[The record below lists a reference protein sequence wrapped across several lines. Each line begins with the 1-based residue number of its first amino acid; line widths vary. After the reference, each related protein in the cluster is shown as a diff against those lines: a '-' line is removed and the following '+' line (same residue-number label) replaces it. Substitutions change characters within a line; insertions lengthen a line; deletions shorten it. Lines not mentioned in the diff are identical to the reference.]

1 MKCKKLSKGS
11 LIEAAVGTEA
21 TDSAV
26 EDAPEPD
33 ANPASPEEASLDI
46 LEQAEQALQIIPAV
60 GPAATA
66 APPERKPGLE
76 EQMKELL
83 WASNK
88 VLLRADESQSIVE
101 KTRKTSED
109 LGEKLY
115 TMEEEACDLTLQST
129 ATAGRRASV
138 RSGDDLR
145 SANEEALK
153 KAFTQFDKNGD
164 GFLSEQE
171 LLAVLT
177 RPTPERKPMTLAA
190 ASRVFRELDQNGDG
204 QIDYTEFVQNWS
216 RVVAKRVAEAA
227 SKESAQAAQSRR
239 ISTAVPS
246 YHSVGGRL
254 FDA

>member
-1 MKCKKLSKGS
+1 MQKLSKGS

-21 TDSAV
+21 TGSAV

-33 ANPASPEEASLDI
+33 ANPEEVSLDI

-60 GPAATA
+60 GPVATA

-115 TMEEEACDLTLQST
+115 TMEEA
-129 ATAGRRASV
+129 
-138 RSGDDLR
+138 
-145 SANEEALK
+145 K
-153 KAFTQFDKNGD
+153 
-164 GFLSEQE
+164 
-171 LLAVLT
+171 
-177 RPTPERKPMTLAA
+177 
-190 ASRVFRELDQNGDG
+190 RELG
-204 QIDYTEFVQNWS
+204 
-216 RVVAKRVAEAA
+216 
-227 SKESAQAAQSRR
+227 
-239 ISTAVPS
+239 
-246 YHSVGGRL
+246 L
-254 FDA
+254 